1 MQNEIKGVCIYMQ
14 NHKNDKS
21 VTKTI
26 DTTAER
32 VVKYM
37 LQSGKTLCT
46 AESCTRGRVSEMI
59 TAVAGASKMFL
70 GGVCSYTEQAK
81 QKLLGVKKQTLD
93 EFTVYSPQVAS
104 EMSKGA
110 LELFG
115 ADVAVGITGIAGPG
129 GENGKPAGTVY
140 VSVRDA
146 HFEIVRDICIYKL
159 CADPDRDTVRR
170 LSTQTAREMV
180 QKKKKKSAG

>member
-1 MQNEIKGVCIYMQ
+1 M
-14 NHKNDKS
+14 
-21 VTKTI
+21 
-26 DTTAER
+26 
-32 VVKYM
+32 
-37 LQSGKTLCT
+37 
-46 AESCTRGRVSEMI
+46 VSEMI

-93 EFTVYSPQVAS
+93 EFTVY
-104 EMSKGA
+104 
-110 LELFG
+110 
-115 ADVAVGITGIAGPG
+115 
-129 GENGKPAGTVY
+129 

-170 LSTQTAREMV
+170 LSAQTALEMV
-180 QKKKKKSAG
+180 LELCAKSAG